1 MFERY
6 TERARRVVFF
16 ARYRASQF
24 GSRIIETEHFLLGL
38 MTEDKGVIER
48 YSTFD
53 SEHVRRLIHDRVAAG
68 EKIST
73 SIDLPLSNESK
84 RILAMANEEATN
96 LGHPNV
102 DTGHLLLGILRESGC
117 VAEQVLSEVGIRLD
131 DVRTAVKD
139 VRPTPIGRPEGR
151 STTSQRSED
160 GTLVVESQQVVGGH
174 KISTRE
180 CYRVSADGTKLM
192 YSSEV
197 VGPNP
202 AQRDKFEREFDVGP

>member
-16 ARYRASQF
+16 ARYQASQF

-48 YSTFD
+48 YSSFE
-53 SEHVRRLIHDRVAAG
+53 SEHVRRLIRDRVPAG
-68 EKIST
+68 ENILT

-84 RILAMANEEATN
+84 RILKLAGEEADN
-96 LGHPNV
+96 LGHRNI

-117 VAEQVLSEVGIRLD
+117 VAEQVLWEIGIRLD
-131 DVRTAVKD
+131 AVRTAVKE

-151 STTSQRSED
+151 FTTSQRSED
-160 GTLVVESQQVVGGH
+160 GTLVVESQQVVAGY

-180 CYRVSADGTKLM
+180 CYRVSADGTKLI
-192 YSSEV
+192 YSSEI

-202 AQRDKFEREFDVGP
+202 AQRDKFEREFDVGL